1 MRPINEK
8 EFSYWMALTHD
19 LPTRSFSNKSWWK
32 NEDKVNI
39 VIKFFNNWL
48 NIIQFF
54 DLSNQERIN
63 DYWLTEWQVLDLNNT
78 RENLPNN
85 AFLVET
91 LQRNWVSIIPIITP
105 VYSNNL
111 KKHLQKSAP
120 LLLYLKG
127 NTKLLHEDS
136 ISIVWSRNASEI
148 SLEFTDNIV
157 RNNKSKVIVSWWA
170 KWVDQKALES
180 ALSYWWNS
188 IIVIPQWIN
197 TIESWIKKYY
207 TELVQGRV
215 LILSTFHPN
224 TPRQKELAMARNSTI
239 YALSG
244 KIYVAESKS
253 STNKSWK
260 ITKWWTYSWVIDWL
274 NKIKKWILWEGS
286 IFIREP
292 WSNEKNDNDELINL
306 WWIPVDMQWN
316 VIDNKKKSEISIV
329 NKKSVPKQESLF

>member
-1 MRPINEK
+1 MMRPINEK
-8 EFSYWMALTHD
+8 EFSYWIALAHD
-19 LPTRSFSNKSWWK
+19 LPMWSFSNKAWWK
-32 NEDKVNI
+32 NEDKMNI
-39 VIKFFNNWL
+39 IIKFFNDWL
-48 NIIQFF
+48 NIIDFF
-54 DLSNQERIN
+54 WLSNEEWIRN
-63 DYWLTEWQVLDLNNT
+63 YWLTELQVSDLNNT
-78 RENLPNN
+78 RENLSNN

-91 LQRNWVSIIPIITP
+91 LQRNWVSIVPIITSI
-105 VYSNNL
+105 YSSTL

-120 LLLYLKG
+120 ILLYVKG
-127 NTKLLHEDS
+127 NRELMQSDS
-136 ISIVWSRNASEI
+136 ISIVWSRNASDI
-148 SLEFTDNIV
+148 ALEFTDNIV
-157 RNNKSKVIVSWWA
+157 KNNKSKVIVSWWA

-180 ALSYWWNS
+180 ALTYWWNS

-207 TELVQGRV
+207 TELVQGRI

-239 YALSG
+239 YALSQ

-274 NKIKKWILWEGS
+274 KKIEKWILSKNS
-286 IFIREP
+286 ILIRKP
-292 WSNEKNDNDELINL
+292 WSDEMNDNNELIRL

-316 VIDNKKKSEISIV
+316 IVEISEKDDIGI
-329 NKKSVPKQESLF
+329 SIPKQRTLF